1 MINQVHMASA
11 LIYATNRFLLVQPCA
26 GFRNAGHNM
35 DEPATY
41 LHPDASAA
49 DIGAAV
55 LQTLSRYKKLAT
67 VEVNI
72 FFDLAKVENDYQIWV
87 SNLLELHDYSS
98 KKELFK
104 SMKHCS
110 VRLQDDIL
118 KISPTKH
125 EKLEAW
131 SGTGQ
136 GGQDDVRIPASSS
149 SGDVGQGV
157 LTALERC
164 L

>member
-1 MINQVHMASA
+1 MATA

-26 GFRNAGHNM
+26 GFRGVGHNM
-35 DEPATY
+35 DEPSA
-41 LHPDASAA
+41 LLPPDAGAA

-55 LQTLSRYKKLAT
+55 LQTLSRYKKLTA
-67 VEVNI
+67 VEVNM
-72 FFDLAKVENDYQIWV
+72 FFDLAHVEDDYQIWV
-87 SNLLELHDYSS
+87 SNLLKLHAYSS

-136 GGQDDVRIPASSS
+136 GGQDNVELEAPFS